1 MDRADAAGD
10 KIDDAQRL
18 AWLRLIRSDSV
29 GPATFRDLIARYGNA
44 VAALDALPELAR
56 RVGRRIRICPLEDAE
71 RELSAL
77 GVRGARLIAMVE
89 PDYPQWLGEI
99 DSAPPLIAVRGDDA
113 IFAMPMIAIVGSCNA
128 SVAGKKL
135 AASIA
140 RDLGD
145 AGLVVA
151 PGLARGIDSA
161 AHEAAIETGT
171 VAVFA
176 GGLDRIYPPPNTD
189 LAERIIAGDGAHL
202 SEAQL
207 GLEPRARDFP
217 RRNRLVSGLALGVV
231 VIEAAERSGSL
242 ITARFAGEQGRTVFA
257 APGSPLDPRAA
268 GTNRLLKQ
276 VRRW

>member
-1 MDRADAAGD
+1 MDRADAAGN

-18 AWLRLIRSDSV
+18 AWLRLIRSDNV

-44 VAALDALPELAR
+44 VAALDTLPELAR

-113 IFAMPMIAIVGSCNA
+113 IFARPMIAIVGSRNT

-140 RDLGD
+140 RDLSD
-145 AGLVVA
+145 AGFVVA
-151 PGLARGIDSA
+151 SGLARGIDSA

-176 GGLDRIYPPPNTD
+176 GGLDRSTRRKTPTLPSASLPGT
-189 LAERIIAGDGAHL
+189 ARIC
-202 SEAQL
+202 
-207 GLEPRARDFP
+207 P
-217 RRNRLVSGLALGVV
+217 RRNSALSRGPVTSRGETGWSRAWRLVSSSTRR
-231 VIEAAERSGSL
+231 RSDR
-242 ITARFAGEQGRTVFA
+242 AR
-257 APGSPLDPRAA
+257 
-268 GTNRLLKQ
+268 
-276 VRRW
+276 